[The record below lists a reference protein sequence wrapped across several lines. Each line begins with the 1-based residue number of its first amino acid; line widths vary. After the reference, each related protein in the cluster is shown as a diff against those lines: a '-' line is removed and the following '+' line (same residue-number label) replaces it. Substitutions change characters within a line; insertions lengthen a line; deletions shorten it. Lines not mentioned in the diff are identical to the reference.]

1 MAKHIFQR
9 PAVWMLLFFFFK
21 VLAQLAH
28 GGFREDKVVVV
39 TLNLLDKLFMPVPG
53 LSLIHI

>member
-53 LSLIHI
+53 N